1 MTKTE
6 EAAIRNVIARLK
18 EANCGCSP
26 DTTFNTDV
34 KEIVRIADSIR
45 ERDDIHSVNKV
56 VEIVSRI
63 YLDTWIVP
71 ALELLL
77 PGKDRDPELARDLAA
92 R

>member
-1 MTKTE
+1 MTQTE
-6 EAAIRNVIARLK
+6 EAAIRNVILRLK

-26 DTTFNTDV
+26 DTTFNPATR
-34 KEIVRIADSIR
+34 EIVRIADNIR
-45 ERDDIHSVNKV
+45 EQGDSTRT
-56 VEIVSRI
+56 VEIVSRL

-77 PGKDRDPELARDLAA
+77 PGNERNPELARDLAA